1 MAYLYIFWA
10 AYLTHC
16 AYLVGVG
23 CVNDFQ
29 IGSDRQRIVGKVK
42 QGNDSSVFGF
52 VGQSSLGYEFQ
63 G

>member
-1 MAYLYIFWA
+1 MCRLELTIWSWA

-29 IGSDRQRIVGKVK
+29 IGSDRQRMASIGPGVNRAVGCISR
-42 QGNDSSVFGF
+42 D
-52 VGQSSLGYEFQ
+52 
-63 G
+63 